1 MLAVNGL
8 PSLAIVAATILL
20 LARLAIGWFA
30 LLDAPE
36 GTVGKFSAGV
46 RWATDPVLVPMR
58 RLLPPLR
65 LGGVHLDRSI
75 LALFAIILMLRSSHG
90 L

>member
-1 MLAVNGL
+1 MFAINGL

-20 LARLAIGWFA
+20 LAGVAIDWFA
-30 LLDAPE
+30 VLAAP
-36 GTVGKFSAGV
+36 GPTVGKFSAGV
-46 RWATDPVLVPMR
+46 PWTTDPVLVPMR

-75 LALFAIILMLRSSHG
+75 LALFAIIFVRRSSLG
-90 L
+90 P